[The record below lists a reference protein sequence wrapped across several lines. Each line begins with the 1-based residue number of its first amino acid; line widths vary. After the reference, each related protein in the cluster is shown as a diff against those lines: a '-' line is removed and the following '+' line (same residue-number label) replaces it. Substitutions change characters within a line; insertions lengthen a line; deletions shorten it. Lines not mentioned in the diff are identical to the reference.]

1 MFVCG
6 HKVADAEHVIAA
18 QDLAMYAHGF
28 YNTEDDHPALPQIQR
43 AMDDWASSWER
54 QREMAIHI
62 DCKPHIFESRAWT
75 PPRAPIPSTLA
86 ERLYVNNKTHLTATY
101 YLDRIYGL
109 LGISS
114 DSHALGIVPEYSS
127 TASISVRLT
136 QVARSMILRGGYSCS
151 SPTPEGLPSLSIL
164 RCAQFPKIC
173 PEYME
178 KNGSKPI
185 PLPTWVPDW
194 RGHLVRS
201 CGDDHYLYQE
211 NMHSP
216 AGKFSKVEILSTSS
230 SAILGL
236 RGFYID
242 AIEEVGDTQYIAHT
256 EDISNV
262 NVIMEVVQMHLDLF
276 SSIKRLWST
285 SLSKS
290 SKAYHTCFRQV
301 EPSGVR
307 LWEIS

>member
-1 MFVCG
+1 M
-6 HKVADAEHVIAA
+6 
-18 QDLAMYAHGF
+18 
-28 YNTEDDHPALPQIQR
+28 
-43 AMDDWASSWER
+43 
-54 QREMAIHI
+54 
-62 DCKPHIFESRAWT
+62 
-75 PPRAPIPSTLA
+75 
-86 ERLYVNNKTHLTATY
+86 
-101 YLDRIYGL
+101 
-109 LGISS
+109 
-114 DSHALGIVPEYSS
+114 
-127 TASISVRLT
+127 
-136 QVARSMILRGGYSCS
+136 
-151 SPTPEGLPSLSIL
+151 
-164 RCAQFPKIC
+164 
-173 PEYME
+173 
-178 KNGSKPI
+178 
-185 PLPTWVPDW
+185 
-194 RGHLVRS
+194 RS

-262 NVIMEVVQMHLDLF
+262 NIIMEVVQMHLHLF

-301 EPSGVR
+301 ESLWRAPVGNILNRLGRRDINRQEVMKSRDIMEFVR
-307 LWEIS
+307 FENLLRLVVRQSKACLRRPNDSAAAETLRQLVRCVYF